1 MKLIELPQDLLIIT
15 LKFLDV
21 KDLGKISSVCILL
34 RNLASSNL
42 VWQEKLQEFSGINKF
57 SLHPKQ
63 LVRGYFEAM
72 SETNE
77 GFFKGYSMVHSDIK
91 NLILK
96 TPKLKEKLSE
106 ETVKEISETNSY
118 FP

>member
-1 MKLIELPQDLLIIT
+1 MKLIELPQDLLITT

-21 KDLGKISSVCILL
+21 KDLGRISSVCILL
-34 RNLASSNL
+34 RDLASSNL
-42 VWQEKLQEFSGINKF
+42 VWQEKLQSLSGINKF
-57 SLHPKQ
+57 SSHPKQ
-63 LVRGYFEAM
+63 LVEGYFEAM
-72 SETNE
+72 SRTNE
-77 GFFKGYSMVHSDIK
+77 GFFKGFSKAHSDLK

-106 ETVKEISETNSY
+106 EAVKEISETNSY